1 MVIILYL
8 YQSAFAQSQQLK
20 HQSNVGNLF
29 KVNNKDTRATSSRH
43 SVPLFKVNNG
53 NATTMCKIY
62 SKLTIKTPRRRE

>member
-1 MVIILYL
+1 MGIILYL

-43 SVPLFKVNNG
+43 LLFQSEQWKHQNNV
-53 NATTMCKIY
+53 
-62 SKLTIKTPRRRE
+62 